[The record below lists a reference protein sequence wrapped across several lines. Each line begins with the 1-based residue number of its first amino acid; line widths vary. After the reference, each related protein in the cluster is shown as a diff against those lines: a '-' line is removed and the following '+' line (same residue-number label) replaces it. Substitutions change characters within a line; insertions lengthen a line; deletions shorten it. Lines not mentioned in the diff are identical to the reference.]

1 MDYRALLRISAI
13 AAIAGG
19 LLRAADPFFAAL
31 HLNNATLQQ
40 IWFAID
46 LLLLIGV
53 SGIYLAEANRLTI
66 IGLVAVLVFLFGILL
81 VRSAGVTVLGLGGYQ
96 TGAAVALI
104 GISVLALLMLLRRVQ
119 IVASLLWL
127 AALAT
132 GLASRAGIGATY
144 LVALSGLLFG
154 LGFAA
159 AGVGLLR
166 LAYKGTQSAQTAIST
181 VT

>member
-1 MDYRALLRISAI
+1 MDRKSLLRISAV

-19 LLRAADPFFAAL
+19 LLRAADPLFAAL
-31 HLNNATLQQ
+31 HLDNAALQQ

-46 LLLLIGV
+46 LLLLIGAA
-53 SGIYLAEANRLTI
+53 GIYLAEANRLGV
-66 IGLVAVLVFLFGILL
+66 IGLAGALVFLFGILL
-81 VRSAGVTVLGLGGYQ
+81 VRSAGVTVLGIGGYQ
-96 TGAAVALI
+96 SGAAIALL
-104 GISVLALLMLLRRVQ
+104 GIALLALAMLLRRTQ
-119 IVASLLWL
+119 IAASLLWL
-127 AALAT
+127 AALLS
-132 GLASRAGIGATY
+132 GLASRSGFGAAY
-144 LVALSGLLFG
+144 LVALSGVLFG

>member
-1 MDYRALLRISAI
+1 MDHKALLRVSAI

-19 LLRAADPFFAAL
+19 LLRAADPLFAAFA
-31 HLNNATLQQ
+31 LNPAALQQ

-46 LLLLIGV
+46 LLLLVGIG
-53 SGIYLAEANRLTI
+53 GIYLAEANRLGI
-66 IGLVAVLVFLFGILL
+66 AGFIAVLIFLFGILL
-81 VRSAGVTVLGLGGYQ
+81 VRSNGVTVLGIGGYQ
-96 TGAAVALI
+96 TGAAIALI
-104 GISVLALLMLLRRVQ
+104 GVSILALLMLLRRAQ

-127 AALAT
+127 AALVAGLTSRT
-132 GLASRAGIGATY
+132 GFGAGY
-144 LVALSGLLFG
+144 LIALSGLLFG